1 MVLIVNE
8 VYTALSF
15 RNTDLRNRGTREHQT
30 SDRSIALLRRK
41 KGFPVR
47 TRGEEGV
54 VARESVLLCRER
66 SLFRDF

>member
-30 SDRSIALLRRK
+30 SDRSITLLRRK
-41 KGFPVR
+41 TVFPFEH
-47 TRGEEGV
+47 GEEGV
-54 VARESVLLCRER
+54 VTRESVLLCRER